1 VIYSNR
7 ERAIHRLFSYSFSS
21 AEERRNTVVM
31 DSRWF
36 RPRETLDSNSRLC
49 LKGGPPKGGHQK
61 GGYSSEVCL
70 SDCRAIQPVQC
81 FRLGA
86 VRTADGQVRTAIRPK
101 RLGALSASLS
111 PQRLSHRE
119 TLLVSPWPSATECV
133 GVVGAYGYQPRR
145 LDTPKIHAQL
155 LDRIGEL
162 PIDPGVSA

>member
-1 VIYSNR
+1 MLWQKNAPQLTFRVIYSNR
-7 ERAIHRLFSYSFSS
+7 EGAISPALSYGFSS

-31 DSRWF
+31 DSRRF

-86 VRTADGQVRTAIRPK
+86 ARTADGQVRAAIRPIAPG
-101 RLGALSASLS
+101 RL
-111 PQRLSHRE
+111 
-119 TLLVSPWPSATECV
+119 
-133 GVVGAYGYQPRR
+133 RR
-145 LDTPKIHAQL
+145 TAM
-155 LDRIGEL
+155 
-162 PIDPGVSA
+162 